1 MTEYE
6 FSAYG
11 KTMWIW
17 VDTVG
22 EAMQEANFVLIWP
35 EEGSKSGAWFE
46 TTETEFRWV
55 EGNFFD

>member
-1 MTEYE
+1 MTGYE

-17 VDTVG
+17 VDTVR
-22 EAMQEANFVLIWP
+22 EAMQEANRMLIWP
-35 EEGSKSGAWFE
+35 EESKSGAWFE

>member
-22 EAMQEANFVLIWP
+22 EAMQEANFMLIWP
-35 EEGSKSGAWFE
+35 EEGKPGAWFE

-55 EGNFFD
+55 EGNFSD

>member
-11 KTMWIW
+11 KTLWLW

-22 EAMQEANFVLIWP
+22 EAMEEANHLLIWT
-35 EEGSKSGAWFE
+35 EEGKSGAWENISE
-46 TTETEFRWV
+46 TKFRWV